1 MKVDKPCNFAVEGE
15 KIKYC
20 RPAKQID
27 QIDPGESRPMRSS
40 QLDKHAQILD
50 DLSGVERG
58 LSAKRVAPDL
68 IPYFPIKLNFYGY
81 HPFSNTP
88 SFGKTLYIG
97 Y

>member
-40 QLDKHAQILD
+40 QLDKRWRAL
-50 DLSGVERG
+50 GG
-58 LSAKRVAPDL
+58 LTSTHR
-68 IPYFPIKLNFYGY
+68 
-81 HPFSNTP
+81 S
-88 SFGKTLYIG
+88 
-97 Y
+97 